1 MVKKVSFPGLVVIQ
15 ALDISLIL
23 DQECITVGALMNLIT
38 QPWGKLNMIH
48 AGFYLFWPSRAF

>member
-48 AGFYLFWPSRAF
+48 AGFYLY